1 MAALVLLAPGAAA
14 SADAVVLVEVGDERP
29 HVREFVEHH
38 LAVGF
43 ARVYA
48 VLSVEA
54 NESRRH
60 LSVDEVNA
68 TLQSYPRDVVRVVPR
83 SGQHNQQ
90 HVHHGTALLIS
101 RAVRDAGGAPLWICA
116 IDADEYVTPVD
127 PWQRVPSLLAMYEAA
142 GQLHIGVEK
151 LWFGGAHDPELER
164 CVGASADEV
173 TLAAVAAGEVVGRES
188 IRDACALRIQL
199 VSHVKQPLRR
209 VKQCKPAP
217 HTVHT

>member
-1 MAALVLLAPGAAA
+1 MAALVLLAPGLAPSARR
-14 SADAVVLVEVGDERP
+14 ADAVVLVEVGDERP

-142 GQLHIGVEK
+142 GQRHIGVEK
-151 LWFGGAHDPELER
+151 LWFGGAHDPAFAGDRAEVQEVVEIQPVER
-164 CVGASADEV
+164 HGAS
-173 TLAAVAAGEVVGRES
+173 LGRFE
-188 IRDACALRIQL
+188 II
-199 VSHVKQPLRR
+199 
-209 VKQCKPAP
+209 
-217 HTVHT
+217 